1 MSKSRDTP
9 RSSRLRAERRVDDS
23 LVSRRQHEL
32 NDDVACPTTVSSRRR
47 VIRLYCITRQ
57 FVLQRCVT
65 SL

>member
-47 VIRLYCITRQ
+47 VI
-57 FVLQRCVT
+57 
-65 SL
+65 